1 MNAQNT
7 WPYPGSRWWKF
18 DFHTHTPASK
28 DTEAW
33 QNAIGTPDEI
43 TPEKWLLKYM
53 AGGVDCVAVT
63 DHNSGAWIDKL
74 KEAYA
79 LMKSQAAA
87 GNVPDGFREIT
98 IFPGVEIS
106 ANGGVHVLAI
116 FDPAATTSQ
125 IDSLL
130 GAVVFPSQLRGVTDS
145 QDEAAVTR
153 VSLTEVI
160 ETVLRDG
167 GVPVPAHADRD
178 SGLLRVQPGTRQ
190 SVLQANTVKQALE
203 VDGLLAA
210 EWVNLNSPYPQA
222 VEKHAQSL
230 ARVLGSDCH
239 NFRGASAPGARYTW
253 VKMASPSLEGLRLAL
268 LDGNGVSIR
277 RSDEG
282 PFEPFM
288 TPAHF
293 ITSIEV
299 ESARFMGNGQPE
311 RLALTPYYNALI
323 GGRGTGKSTVVHATR
338 LAFRRDDDLKHLTE
352 KSDPRR
358 QFEDFRKA
366 VKGRD
371 GDGVLRENTEI
382 RIELMCDGVP
392 HRLRWRADG
401 QGDVVEERHES
412 GQWMAS
418 ASQAIHAERFPIRLF
433 SQGQIAAMAGDSR
446 QALLNVIDQA
456 ANIAPLHR
464 ALEEAKRTY
473 LAQRAKLREL
483 DGHLNG
489 GPELQRKH
497 ADLNRK
503 IEALAQ
509 SHHAEVLKAHQQA
522 QRQHREVWQTLEQL
536 RAFPA
541 RIEALAQD
549 LLLDDWPDGA
559 FVVSQDADVLTWR
572 QDAATA
578 MAEVRDALSR
588 AASALHGRTD
598 ALHADTRLTTWR
610 RRVDKAGQAY
620 EALQATLAAQGVADP
635 QAFGRLVQERQQ
647 LDAQLKQ
654 LEQIG
659 RDRERLQTENDE
671 KWLRVAQARAAIS
684 QARSAFLGDALLAN
698 EFVRMEVVPH
708 GFDERMIE
716 RDLRELLDVPGD
728 RFEGDMLQLHD
739 DEPVGGLA
747 YELAQADDRA
757 RTLQDIKQ
765 RLIDIDGGFGGHF
778 RNYLQRRLEKPEFA
792 DHIRCWFPTDDLRI
806 KYSRAG
812 NGQDW
817 AAISQGSQGQRSAA
831 LLAFLL
837 AFGDE
842 PLVLDQPEDD
852 LDNHLIYDL
861 IVRQMRANKL
871 RRQLI
876 IVTHN
881 PNVLVNGDA
890 EMVHAFDFRGGQC
903 RVVERGALQEL
914 AVREEVCRVME
925 GGREAFTR
933 RWKRLGKEI

>member
-1 MNAQNT
+1 MVATIAEQPNV

-18 DFHTHTPASK
+18 DFHTHTPASL
-28 DTEAW
+28 DTPW
-33 QNAIGTPDEI
+33 HRQNLDLS
-43 TPEKWLLKYM
+43 PEQWLLRFM
-53 AGGVDCVAVT
+53 AAEIDCVAVT
-63 DHNSGAWIDKL
+63 DHNCGTWADSL
-74 KEAYA
+74 KAAYEG
-79 LMKSQAAA
+79 MKAQR
-87 GNVPDGFREIT
+87 PEGFRELT
-98 IFPGVEIS
+98 LFPGVEIS
-106 ANGGVHVLAI
+106 VQGGFHLLAL
-116 FDPAATTSQ
+116 FDPAATTGD
-125 IDSLL
+125 IDTLL
-130 GAVVFPSQLRGVTDS
+130 GQVGYNGTKGDSDGVTRRGAGEVV
-145 QDEAAVTR
+145 QAVLE
-153 VSLTEVI
+153 S
-160 ETVLRDG
+160 G
-167 GVPVPAHADRD
+167 GLPILAHADGD
-178 SGLLRVQPGTRQ
+178 KGLLAVREGTRECR
-190 SVLQANTVKQALE
+190 LDANTVLEALDT
-203 VDGLLAA
+203 DGLLAM
-210 EWVNLNSPYPQA
+210 EWLDMAKPLPER
-222 VEKHAQSL
+222 VEKRASKL

-239 NFRGASAPGARYTW
+239 SFQGNGGAGSRYTW
-253 VKMASPSLEGLRLAL
+253 VKMAAPTLEGLRLAL

-282 PFEPFM
+282 PFEPFR

-293 ITSIEV
+293 ITGIEV

-366 VKGRD
+366 VRGRD
-371 GDGVLRENTEI
+371 GDGALRENTEI
-382 RIELMCDGVP
+382 RIELICDGVP

-401 QGDVVEERHES
+401 QGDVVEERGEN
-412 GQWMAS
+412 GQWMVS

-446 QALLNVIDQA
+446 QALLDVIDQA
-456 ANIAPLHR
+456 ANIAPVHR
-464 ALEEAKRTY
+464 AFEEAKRAY
-473 LAQRAKLREL
+473 FAQRAKLREL
-483 DGHLNG
+483 DGHLSG

-522 QRQHREVWQTLEQL
+522 QRQHREVGQALEQL
-536 RAFPA
+536 RALPA

-559 FVVSQDADVLTWR
+559 FDVSQDADVLAWR
-572 QDAATA
+572 HDAEAA

-588 AASALHGRTD
+588 AAAALRGRTD
-598 ALHADTRLTTWR
+598 ALGADERLATWR
-610 RRVDKAGQAY
+610 RRVDKAREAY
-620 EALQATLAAQGVADP
+620 EALQAALAAQGVADP

-647 LDAQLKQ
+647 LEAQLKQ

-659 RDRERLQTENDE
+659 RDRERLQAENDE
-671 KWLRVAQARAAIS
+671 QWLRVAQARAAIS
-684 QARSAFLGDALLAN
+684 QARSAFLGDALRAN
-698 EFVRMEVVPH
+698 EFVRMEVVPS
-708 GFDERMIE
+708 GFDARIIE
-716 RDLRELLDVPGD
+716 RDLRELLDVAGD
-728 RFEGDMLQLHD
+728 RFEGDILQLRD

-747 YELAQADDRA
+747 FDLAQADDRA
-757 RTLQDIKQ
+757 RTLQVIKQ

-778 RNYLQRRLEKPEFA
+778 RNYLQRKLEKPEFA

-806 KYSRAG
+806 EYSRTG
-812 NGQDW
+812 NGRDW

-861 IVRQMRANKL
+861 IVRQIRANKL
-871 RRQLI
+871 RRQLV

-881 PNVLVNGDA
+881 PNVVVNGDA

-925 GGREAFTR
+925 GGHEAFAR
-933 RWKRLGKEI
+933 RWARLGREF